1 MRQCSE
7 CCTECSKKGCT
18 NNIKDNVYFN
28 ANSVLMML
36 AVESANNRCVSS
48 EMCVSCDEARMKY
61 LRA

>member
-1 MRQCSE
+1 MYILTR
-7 CCTECSKKGCT
+7 
-18 NNIKDNVYFN
+18 IVF
-28 ANSVLMML
+28 LMML